1 VRYLGMDVHAKST
14 VWCLLDAQGEVVSQG
29 RVETSAPAL
38 GALVRELSITEEV
51 VAGQEVGTMTY
62 LVHDTVTAAGASVL
76 SFNAHQLRMIAASR
90 KKTDRRDAYW
100 IAKALQSGMYPHPVY
115 IPSGEIRAL
124 RALLSRR
131 QLLQAEHKR
140 WRCRARAYLRAA
152 GCPAP
157 RGAGALRMALRRGTP
172 PATGDVVPLLADA
185 VALCQRQ
192 EGALRLEL
200 QRVDAALVGRTRSIA
215 AIGRLMTVPGIG
227 SVAAT
232 TLYAWVGDVCRFPNA
247 KALGAYAGLVPSVRQ
262 SGGAAHY
269 GEITKQGSRMLRA
282 TLVQAAHVLLS
293 RCRGPEAGPL
303 QAIGTR
309 IRTSRGRRKIAV
321 VAMARHL
328 LRLGYY
334 LLRDGTTYDPQ
345 RVRGPARATAPA
357 A

>member
-14 VWCLLDAQGEVVSQG
+14 VWCLLNAQGEVVGQG
-29 RVETSAPAL
+29 RVETSATAL
-38 GALVRELSITEEV
+38 GTLVRELSPTEEV
-51 VAGQEVGTMTY
+51 WAGQEVGTMTY
-62 LVHDTVTAAGASVL
+62 LVHDTVTTAGSAIL

-115 IPSGEIRAL
+115 IPSGAIREL

-131 QLLQAEHKR
+131 RLLQAEYNR
-140 WRCRARAYLRAA
+140 WRYRARAYLRAA
-152 GCPAP
+152 GCPAA
-157 RGAGALRMALRRGTP
+157 RGAAALRRAVAREGRS
-172 PATGDVVPLLADA
+172 GEGSVPLLGEAL
-185 VALCQRQ
+185 ALCERQ
-192 EGALRLEL
+192 EAVLRRELQQLDAQVAARARTIEPIARLTTLPGVGAL
-200 QRVDAALVGRTRSIA
+200 
-215 AIGRLMTVPGIG
+215 
-227 SVAAT
+227 VAAT
-232 TLYAWVGDVCRFPNA
+232 MYAWVGDVRRFPNA
-247 KALGAYAGLVPSVRQ
+247 KALAAYAGLVPSVRQ

-269 GEITKQGSRMLRA
+269 GEITKQGAKALRA

-293 RCRGPEAGPL
+293 RCRGAEAVPL

-309 IRTSRGRRKIAV
+309 IRTSRGRRKIAI
-321 VAMARHL
+321 VAVARHL

-345 RVRGPARATAPA
+345 RVHGEDQVTSPA